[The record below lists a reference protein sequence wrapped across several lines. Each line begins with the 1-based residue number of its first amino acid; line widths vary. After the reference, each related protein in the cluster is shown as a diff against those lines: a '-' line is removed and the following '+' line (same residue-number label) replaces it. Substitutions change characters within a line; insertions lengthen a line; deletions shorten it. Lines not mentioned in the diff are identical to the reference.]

1 LAAFANQIVIEDL
14 QGRYPGIERRGDMNG
29 VLGFN
34 PHSPDDAL
42 NFGAACAIQ
51 M

>member
-1 LAAFANQIVIEDL
+1 LIEIVGFAARSVK
-14 QGRYPGIERRGDMNG
+14 GSRGIIRLDRLTLNP
-29 VLGFN
+29 LI

-51 M
+51 I